1 MIAMARVKAQS
12 ETASVS
18 RRPRGDA
25 AAVAPEAL
33 VGMMTSLAEP
43 TRLRLMKLLEK
54 QELGVAELC
63 EILQMPQSTVSRHLK
78 LLAGEGWLT
87 SRRHG
92 TTNLYR
98 MILDELAQASR
109 DLWTLVRDRTA
120 GSAAFRQDELRL
132 ARLLQRRRQDGD
144 DFFAAAAADWDRL
157 RVDYYGPNVTEAA
170 LLGLLPSHWTVADLG
185 CGTGQVAAAL
195 APCVARVIG
204 VDRSAEMLEAA
215 AARTRELANVELRP
229 GDLESLPLD
238 DACCDAAVMVLV
250 LAYLSD
256 PAPALSEA
264 SRILRPGG
272 RLVILDL
279 LRHDRDDFRRLMGQV
294 AAGFDPADLS
304 CLLTDA
310 GFTRIR
316 GRPLPPEP
324 EARGPALLVT
334 VAQRP
339 DASPPATPH
348 DATRASRKER
358 T

>member
-1 MIAMARVKAQS
+1 MIAMPRSRAHS
-12 ETASVS
+12 EASSAS
-18 RRPRGDA
+18 RRPRADA
-25 AAVAPEAL
+25 AGAAPDTL
-33 VGMMTSLAEP
+33 VGLMTSLADP

-98 MILDELAQASR
+98 MILDELAQAAR
-109 DLWTLVRDRTA
+109 DLWTLARDSTA
-120 GSAAFRQDELRL
+120 GSAAFGQDELRL
-132 ARLLQRRRQDGD
+132 MRLLHRRRQDGG

-157 RVDYYGPNVTEAA
+157 RVEYYGPGVTEAA
-170 LLGLLPSHWTVADLG
+170 MLGLLPSHWTVADLG

-215 AARTRELANVELRP
+215 AARTRGLANVELRR
-229 GDLESLPLD
+229 GELESLPLD
-238 DACCDAAVMVLV
+238 DACCDAAVLVLV
-250 LAYLSD
+250 LAYVSD
-256 PAPALSEA
+256 PAPALSQA
-264 SRILRPGG
+264 ARILRPGG

-304 CLLTDA
+304 RLLSDA
-310 GFTRIR
+310 GFARVR
-316 GRPLPPEP
+316 SRPLPPEP
-324 EARGPALLVT
+324 EARGPALLLT

-339 DASPPATPH
+339 DTSPPATPH
-348 DATRASRKER
+348 DATRASRKE
-358 T
+358 